1 MDATLAYSLHS
12 ASIKINTNSHPWQM
26 SFTTTNSDKYTSKS
40 PTMKQETPISP
51 PPFTSQNPKL
61 EPALEPVP
69 PVQHSS
75 TASKTDQ
82 KRPFKS
88 GIGSI
93 DAPLEAP
100 KTTLGQC
107 TGCGRYIRKNLARH
121 MNTHR
126 GGQRWPFVC
135 KFRALGKCSKMA
147 KFPTFFKCKLH
158 MLNHHFRFD
167 DRHSSRDVKH
177 TDRLKLTGKC
187 ECGYHCVAEEW
198 FNGHVLTFEKTCPF
212 IPNPRFMSMPRV
224 HLKK

>member
-1 MDATLAYSLHS
+1 
-12 ASIKINTNSHPWQM
+12 M

-61 EPALEPVP
+61 EPASEPVP

-100 KTTLGQC
+100 KTTSGQC